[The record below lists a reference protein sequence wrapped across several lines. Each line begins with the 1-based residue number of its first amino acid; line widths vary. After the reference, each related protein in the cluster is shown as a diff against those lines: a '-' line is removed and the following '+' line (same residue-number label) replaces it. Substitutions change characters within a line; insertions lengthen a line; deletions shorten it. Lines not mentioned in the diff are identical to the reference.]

1 MITYLAS
8 ICASALSF
16 IFIVF
21 AIGAI
26 GYLVGGIKVKGIEL
40 GTAGVL
46 LVALIYGVA
55 MTFLPV
61 MVNAAGETLG
71 NGFQIDTKQIILW
84 SSKLKANFGIVSNI
98 GTALFVTAVGLIAG
112 PKFFRS
118 FNKSTLAYIVLGF
131 VVIVLGAGTAALFA
145 IFDKQCSASMAV
157 GLLTGGLTSTPG
169 FSAGK
174 EVAMALDE
182 ASKAA
187 AALDPSVIATTFEAD
202 VTAGYGIAY
211 TFGVLGVVLFV
222 QIVPKILKVNM
233 ANEVANFQ
241 AANAIK
247 IPELTKKV
255 TALDP
260 FGFFAFFVAVALGCL
275 IGAIKIPVINF
286 SLGNSGGCLIGGLI
300 VGHFAHIGGVDCR
313 IKKETL
319 NFMRELGL
327 VLFLIGAGVPGG
339 VNFIEKFKWT
349 YFVYGAVM
357 TTVPMIVGYIIARYV
372 FKLSILNNLGS
383 ITGGMTSTPALG
395 TLIATAGT
403 DEVSAA
409 YAATYPFALVSI
421 VLAAK
426 IIIMVL

>member
-1 MITYLAS
+1 MTAYLAGVLS
-8 ICASALSF
+8 SALSF
-16 IFIVF
+16 IFVVF
-21 AIGAI
+21 AIGTI
-26 GYLVGGIKVKGIEL
+26 GYLIGAIKIKGIEL

-46 LVALIYGVA
+46 LLALIWGVIIN
-55 MTFLPV
+55 FVPS
-61 MVNAAGETLG
+61 
-71 NGFQIDTKQIILW
+71 FQMGDKTITLW
-84 SSKLKANFGIVSNI
+84 SDKIKGNFSIVSSI

-118 FNKSTLAYIVLGF
+118 FNRSTLSYIVIGF
-131 VVIVLGAGTAALFA
+131 VVILLGGLTAVIFVLL
-145 IFDKQCSASMAV
+145 DKDLTSSMAV

-174 EVAMALDE
+174 EVATAIE
-182 ASKAA
+182 
-187 AALDPSVIATTFEAD
+187 ED

-233 ANEVANFQ
+233 ADEAANFQ
-241 AANAIK
+241 AANQIQVPQPK
-247 IPELTKKV
+247 GKLVEV
-255 TALDP
+255 DP
-260 FGFFAFFVAVALGCL
+260 FGFFAFFLAVALGCL
-275 IGAIKIPVINF
+275 IGALKIPGINF
-286 SLGNSGGCLIGGLI
+286 SLGNSGGCVIGGLI
-300 VGHFAHIGGVDCR
+300 VGHFAHMGKIDCR
-313 IKKETL
+313 LKKETL

-339 VNFIEKFKWT
+339 VNFITKFRWT
-349 YFVYGAVM
+349 YFIYGAVI
-357 TTVPMIVGYIIARYV
+357 TTVPMVVGYIIARYV

-421 VLAAK
+421 VLVAK
-426 IIIMVL
+426 IIIMLF

>member
-1 MITYLAS
+1 MTSYLAGVLY
-8 ICASALSF
+8 SALSF

-21 AIGAI
+21 AIGAF
-26 GYLVGGIKVKGIEL
+26 GYLIGAIKIKGIEL

-46 LVALIYGVA
+46 LVALLWGVFINFVPSFSMGIA
-55 MTFLPV
+55 DGAKEIV
-61 MVNAAGETLG
+61 
-71 NGFQIDTKQIILW
+71 LW
-84 SSKLKANFGIVSNI
+84 SAKIKGNFGIVSNI

-118 FNKSTLAYIVLGF
+118 FNRATISYILLG
-131 VVIVLGAGTAALFA
+131 VIIIAIGAGTAILLTVL
-145 IFDKQCSASMAV
+145 DKDMSSSMAV

-174 EVAMALDE
+174 EVASAIE
-182 ASKAA
+182 
-187 AALDPSVIATTFEAD
+187 ED

-211 TFGVLGVVLFV
+211 LYGVLGVVLFV
-222 QIVPKILKVNM
+222 QLVPKILKVNM
-233 ANEVANFQ
+233 ENEVANFH
-241 AANAIK
+241 AANTVK
-247 IPELTKKV
+247 IPEQRGRLS
-255 TALDP
+255 ALDP
-260 FGFFAFFVAVALGCL
+260 FGFFPFFLAVASGCL
-275 IGAIKIPVINF
+275 IGALRIPGINF

-300 VGHFAHIGGVDCR
+300 VGHFAHLGKIDCR

-339 VNFIEKFKWT
+339 VNFIEKFHWS
-349 YFVYGAVM
+349 YFIYGAIM
-357 TTVPMIVGYIIARYV
+357 TSVPMIVGFLLAKYV

-395 TLIATAGT
+395 TLIATAKT

-409 YAATYPFALVSI
+409 YAATYPFALVSV

-426 IIIMVL
+426 IIIMLF

>member
-1 MITYLAS
+1 MTAYLAGVV
-8 ICASALSF
+8 ASALSF

-26 GYLVGGIKVKGIEL
+26 GYLLGAIKVKGIEL

-46 LVALIYGVA
+46 LVALIWGVIIN
-55 MTFLPV
+55 FIPS
-61 MVNAAGETLG
+61 
-71 NGFQIDTKQIILW
+71 FQIGERVITIW
-84 SSKLKANFGIVSNI
+84 SDKIKGNFGIVSNI

-131 VVIVLGAGTAALFA
+131 VIIIIGGATAAIFA
-145 IFDKQCSASMAV
+145 ILDPNCSSSMAV

-174 EVAMALDE
+174 EVAVALDE
-182 ASKAA
+182 AAKLAGQVST
-187 AALDPSVIATTFEAD
+187 LEAD

-222 QIVPKILKVNM
+222 QVLPKILKVNM
-233 ANEVANFQ
+233 ADEVAHFQ
-241 AANAIK
+241 AANEIK
-247 IPELTKKV
+247 IPEPKGQLV
-255 TALDP
+255 QIDP
-260 FGFFAFFVAVALGCL
+260 FGFFAFFLAVALGCL

-300 VGHFAHIGGVDCR
+300 VGHFAHFGKVDCR
-313 IKKETL
+313 LKKETL

-339 VNFIEKFKWT
+339 VNFITKFRWT
-349 YFVYGAVM
+349 YFIYGAVM
-357 TTVPMIVGYIIARYV
+357 TTVPMIVGYLLARYV

-421 VLAAK
+421 VLASK
-426 IIIMVL
+426 IIIMLI

>member
-1 MITYLAS
+1 MTAYLFEVCHA
-8 ICASALSF
+8 ALGF

-21 AIGAI
+21 AIGTL
-26 GYLVGGIKVKGIEL
+26 GYLVGGIKIKGIEL

-46 LVALIYGVA
+46 LIALLYGVLVHFIPEINIGSYVIEEGKKVFSSGGSI
-55 MTFLPV
+55 T
-61 MVNAAGETLG
+61 
-71 NGFQIDTKQIILW
+71 LW
-84 SSKLKANFGIVSNI
+84 SDKIKGNFGIVSKI

-118 FNKSTLAYIVLGF
+118 FNRSTLSYILLG
-131 VVIVLGAGTAALFA
+131 VIIIAIGAGTAVAFTLL
-145 IFDKQCSASMAV
+145 DKDMSSSMAV

-174 EVAMALDE
+174 EVIG
-182 ASKAA
+182 
-187 AALDPSVIATTFEAD
+187 VIEED

-211 TFGVLGVVLFV
+211 LYGVLGVVLFV
-222 QIVPKILKVNM
+222 QVVPKILKVNM
-233 ANEVANFQ
+233 QEEVANFQ
-241 AANAIK
+241 AANQIQIPQPKKALTAI
-247 IPELTKKV
+247 
-255 TALDP
+255 DP
-260 FGFFAFFVAVALGCL
+260 FGFFAFFLAVALGCL

-300 VGHFAHIGGVDCR
+300 VGHFARLGGIDCR

-339 VNFIEKFKWT
+339 VNFISKFKWI

-357 TTVPMIVGYIIARYV
+357 TTVPMVVGYIIARYV

-403 DEVSAA
+403 DEVSSA

-421 VLAAK
+421 GTVVITAP
-426 IIIMVL
+426 

>member
-1 MITYLAS
+1 MTAYLGGVVS
-8 ICASALSF
+8 SALSF
-16 IFIVF
+16 IFVVF

-26 GYLVGGIKVKGIEL
+26 GYLLGAIKIKGIEL

-46 LVALIYGVA
+46 LVALIWGIIIKFVPSFYIGEKEI
-55 MTFLPV
+55 FL
-61 MVNAAGETLG
+61 
-71 NGFQIDTKQIILW
+71 FSDKIK
-84 SSKLKANFGIVSNI
+84 SNFNLVSNI

-118 FNKSTLAYIVLGF
+118 FNKSTLSYILIG
-131 VVIVLGAGTAALFA
+131 VIIILIGAVTAAVIALL
-145 IFDKQCSASMAV
+145 DKNCSKAMAV

-174 EVAMALDE
+174 EVATALDDANLLE
-182 ASKAA
+182 GVAS
-187 AALDPSVIATTFEAD
+187 TFEAD

-222 QIVPKILKVNM
+222 QLVPKILKVDM
-233 ANEVANFQ
+233 KKEVETFQ
-241 AANAIK
+241 AANQIQ
-247 IPELTKKV
+247 IPEPKGKLA
-255 TALDP
+255 ALDP
-260 FGFFAFFVAVALGCL
+260 FGFFPFVLAVSLGCL
-275 IGAIKIPVINF
+275 IGAIKIPGINF

-300 VGHFAHIGGVDCR
+300 IGHFAHIGKIDCR
-313 IKKETL
+313 VSKQTL

-339 VNFIEKFKWT
+339 VNFIDKFRWT
-349 YFVYGAVM
+349 YFIYGAIM
-357 TTVPMIVGYIIARYV
+357 TTVPMIVGFILAKFV
-372 FKLSILNNLGS
+372 FKLSLLNNLGS

-409 YAATYPFALVSI
+409 YAATYPFALVSVVI
-421 VLAAK
+421 VSKVL
-426 IIIMVL
+426 IMIL

>member
-1 MITYLAS
+1 MTGYLAGVVS
-8 ICASALSF
+8 SALSF

-26 GYLVGGIKVKGIEL
+26 GYLVGAVKVKGIEL

-46 LVALIYGVA
+46 LVALLFGVLCH
-55 MTFLPV
+55 FVPSFKI
-61 MVNAAGETLG
+61 G
-71 NGFQIDTKQIILW
+71 TKEILLF
-84 SSKLKANFGIVSNI
+84 SDKIKANFGIVSNI

-118 FNKSTLAYIVLGF
+118 FNKSTLAYIVIGI
-131 VVIVLGAGTAALFA
+131 VVIAVGAGTAILFTVL
-145 IFDKQCSASMAV
+145 DKNMSSSMAV

-174 EVAMALDE
+174 ECAQA
-182 ASKAA
+182 
-187 AALDPSVIATTFEAD
+187 IEAD

-222 QIVPKILKVNM
+222 QILPKILKVDM
-233 ANEVANFQ
+233 PKEVANFQ
-241 AANAIK
+241 AANQVK
-247 IPELTKKV
+247 IPELKGKFIQV
-255 TALDP
+255 DP
-260 FGFFAFFVAVALGCL
+260 FGFFAFFVAVAVGCL
-275 IGAIKIPVINF
+275 IGAIKIPVGTIEKDGQTIMSYF

-300 VGHFAHIGGVDCR
+300 VGHFAHIGGLDCR

-339 VNFIEKFKWT
+339 VNFIEKFRWT
-349 YFVYGAVM
+349 YFIYGAVM

-383 ITGGMTSTPALG
+383 ITGGMTSTPAL
-395 TLIATAGT
+395 ATAGT

-421 VLAAK
+421 VLASK
-426 IIIMVL
+426 LVIMFF

>member
-1 MITYLAS
+1 MTAYLAGVLS
-8 ICASALSF
+8 SALSF
-16 IFIVF
+16 IFVVF
-21 AIGAI
+21 AIGTI
-26 GYLVGGIKVKGIEL
+26 GYLIGAIKIKGIEL

-46 LVALIYGVA
+46 LLALIWGVIIN
-55 MTFLPV
+55 FVPS
-61 MVNAAGETLG
+61 
-71 NGFQIDTKQIILW
+71 FQMGDKTITLW
-84 SSKLKANFGIVSNI
+84 SDKIKGNFSIVSSI

-118 FNKSTLAYIVLGF
+118 FNRSTLSYIVIGF
-131 VVIVLGAGTAALFA
+131 VVILLGGLTAVIFVLL
-145 IFDKQCSASMAV
+145 DKDLTSSMAV

-174 EVAMALDE
+174 EVATAIE
-182 ASKAA
+182 
-187 AALDPSVIATTFEAD
+187 ED

-233 ANEVANFQ
+233 ADEVANFQ
-241 AANAIK
+241 AANQIQVPQPK
-247 IPELTKKV
+247 GKLVEV
-255 TALDP
+255 DP
-260 FGFFAFFVAVALGCL
+260 FGFFAFFLAVALGCL
-275 IGAIKIPVINF
+275 IGALKIPGINF

-300 VGHFAHIGGVDCR
+300 VGHFAHMGKIDCR
-313 IKKETL
+313 LKKETL

-339 VNFIEKFKWT
+339 VNFITKFRWT
-349 YFVYGAVM
+349 YFIYGAVI
-357 TTVPMIVGYIIARYV
+357 TTVPMVVGYIIARYV

-409 YAATYPFALVSI
+409 YAATYPLALVSI
-421 VLAAK
+421 VLASK
-426 IIIMVL
+426 IIVMLF

>member
-1 MITYLAS
+1 MTAYLAGVCS
-8 ICASALSF
+8 SALSF

-21 AIGAI
+21 AISTV
-26 GYLVGGIKVKGIEL
+26 GYLVGGIKIKGIEL

-46 LVALIYGVA
+46 LVALIWGV
-55 MTFLPV
+55 F
-61 MVNAAGETLG
+61 VNFIPSFHIGSS
-71 NGFQIDTKQIILW
+71 QIVDGVKVWAEDAKEITLW
-84 SSKLKANFGIVSNI
+84 SPKIKANFGIVSSI

-118 FNKSTLAYIVLGF
+118 FNKSTLAYIVLG
-131 VVIVLGAGTAALFA
+131 IIIIAIGAVTAILFA
-145 IFDKQCSASMAV
+145 VFDKNMSSSMAV

-182 ASKAA
+182 AAKAA
-187 AALDPSVIATTFEAD
+187 GEISNLEAD

-222 QIVPKILKVNM
+222 QIVPKILKIDM
-233 ANEVANFQ
+233 AKERENFQ
-241 AANAIK
+241 AANQVV
-247 IPELTKKV
+247 IPEPKK
-255 TALDP
+255 ALSAIDP
-260 FGFFAFFVAVALGCL
+260 FGFFAFTLAIALGCL
-275 IGAIKIPVINF
+275 IGSIKIPGINF

-300 VGHFAHIGGVDCR
+300 VGHFAHIGNIDCR

-339 VNFIEKFKWT
+339 VNFIDKFRWT
-349 YFVYGAVM
+349 YFIYGAIM
-357 TTVPMIVGYIIARYV
+357 TLVPMIVGYIIARYV
-372 FKLSILNNLGS
+372 FKLSILNNLGA

-426 IIIMVL
+426 IIIMLF

>member
-1 MITYLAS
+1 MTAYLAGVV
-8 ICASALSF
+8 ASALSF

-26 GYLVGGIKVKGIEL
+26 GYLLGAIKIKGIEL

-46 LVALIYGVA
+46 LVALIWGVIIN
-55 MTFLPV
+55 FIPS
-61 MVNAAGETLG
+61 
-71 NGFQIDTKQIILW
+71 FQIGERVITIW
-84 SSKLKANFGIVSNI
+84 SDKIKGNFGIVSNI

-131 VVIVLGAGTAALFA
+131 VIIIIGGATAAIFA
-145 IFDKQCSASMAV
+145 ILDPNCSSSMAV

-174 EVAMALDE
+174 EVAVALDE
-182 ASKAA
+182 AAKLAGQVST
-187 AALDPSVIATTFEAD
+187 LEAD

-222 QIVPKILKVNM
+222 QVLPKILKVNM
-233 ANEVANFQ
+233 ADEVAHFQ
-241 AANAIK
+241 AANQIK
-247 IPELTKKV
+247 IPEPKGQLV
-255 TALDP
+255 QIDP
-260 FGFFAFFVAVALGCL
+260 FGFFAFFLAVALGCL

-300 VGHFAHIGGVDCR
+300 VGHFAHFGKVDCR
-313 IKKETL
+313 LKKETL

-339 VNFIEKFKWT
+339 VNFITKFRWT
-349 YFVYGAVM
+349 YFIYGAVM
-357 TTVPMIVGYIIARYV
+357 TTVPMIIGYLLARYV

-421 VLAAK
+421 VLASK
-426 IIIMVL
+426 IIIMLI